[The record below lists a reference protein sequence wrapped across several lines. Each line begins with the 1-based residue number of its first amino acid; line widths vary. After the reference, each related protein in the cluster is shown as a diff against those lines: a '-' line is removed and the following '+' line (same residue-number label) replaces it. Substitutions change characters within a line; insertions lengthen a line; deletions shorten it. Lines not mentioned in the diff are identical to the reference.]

1 MEILRKNTNQ
11 IMYQELIKAAKRSGK
26 SGYKLHRFKNDQIN
40 SVPDNHYEC
49 LVRLQK
55 TLMEI
60 GKTHFPEMTELWD
73 ENCLWEIIRKECYR
87 NNLAREFLRV
97 DQRRK
102 LQLQGKVP
110 LDMVED
116 EPFVILGEIFQSKQ
130 LFVHAF
136 MCYLV
141 ASKNTTWMHVG
152 GGHVTTVSAESPIEK
167 AKALKSE
174 IGSDDVLKLFQPGFV
189 NVLSARGLTLTQ
201 YLTCRLD
208 KYSAQYYAVKNYN
221 EQVILDAELH
231 YMRSRIQ
238 CKDYKD
244 VEELCFSILL
254 SAVCRAMSPKCKRF
268 RQARHMISVA
278 TELMKGC
285 ENKNSQ
291 MYKELSEVLIVVKCA
306 YWGMILAFTELRN
319 VFVELLEGTD
329 DQMDEMFTFREELI
343 DMIELPEG
351 EDEQLPVILLE
362 TDEERLMLHRSIEKY
377 KRKMKKAVIK
387 ELQEIYTDI
396 RRVDVNY
403 FIPEK
408 NPFSRF
414 KENKDKE

>member
-1 MEILRKNTNQ
+1 M
-11 IMYQELIKAAKRSGK
+11 MYQELIKAAKRSGK
-26 SGYKLHRFKNDQIN
+26 SGHKLYKFKNDQIN

-55 TLMEI
+55 ALMEI
-60 GKTHFPEMTELWD
+60 GKTHFPEVTETWNED
-73 ENCLWEIIRKECYR
+73 ALWEIIRKECYR
-87 NNLAREFLRV
+87 NNLAREFVRV

-102 LQLQGKVP
+102 MQLQGKVP
-110 LDMVED
+110 VDLVED
-116 EPFVILGEIFQSKQ
+116 DPFVVLGEIFQTKK

-136 MCYLV
+136 LCFLV
-141 ASKNTTWMHVG
+141 AAKNTSWMNVGCGHHV
-152 GGHVTTVSAESPIEK
+152 TVSAEAPIEK
-167 AKALKSE
+167 AKALRDE
-174 IGSDDVLKLFQPGFV
+174 VRSDDVLKLFHAGFDD
-189 NVLSARGLTLTQ
+189 VLGGLTIRQ
-201 YLTCRLD
+201 YLMCRLD
-208 KYSAQYYAVKNYN
+208 KYTAQYYVAKNYN
-221 EQVILDAELH
+221 EHVILDAELH
-231 YMRSRIQ
+231 HMRSRIQ
-238 CKDYKD
+238 FKDYKD
-244 VEELCFSILL
+244 IEELCFSILQ
-254 SAVCRAMSPKCKRF
+254 SAICRAMSPRCKRF

-285 ENKNSQ
+285 ENKNSKVH
-291 MYKELSEVLIVVKCA
+291 KELSEVLIVVKCA
-306 YWGMILAFTELRN
+306 YWGMILAFTELRK

-329 DQMDEMFTFREELI
+329 DQVDQMFTFHEELI
-343 DMIELPEG
+343 EILELPEG

-414 KENKDKE
+414 KENKDRE

>member
-1 MEILRKNTNQ
+1 
-11 IMYQELIKAAKRSGK
+11 MYKELIKAAKRSGK
-26 SGYKLHRFKNDQIN
+26 SGEKLHKFRNDQIN

-49 LVRLQK
+49 LRRLQK
-55 TLMEI
+55 LFLEEL
-60 GKTHFPEMTELWD
+60 GKTYFPEMIEDWN
-73 ENCLWEIIRKECYR
+73 EKCLWEIIKKECYR
-87 NNLAREFLRV
+87 NHLAREFLRV
-97 DQRRK
+97 DQQRT
-102 LQLQGKVP
+102 LQMQGKVP
-110 LDMVED
+110 VDTPED
-116 EPFVILGEIFQSKQ
+116 EPFAILGEIFQAKQ

-136 MCYLV
+136 LCYLV
-141 ASKNTTWMHVG
+141 AAKNTSKMHSSYHGV
-152 GGHVTTVSAESPIEK
+152 TVSAEAPIEK
-167 AKALKSE
+167 AKALKNE
-174 IGSDDVLKLFQPGFV
+174 IGSDDALKIFQPGFV
-189 NVLSARGLTLTQ
+189 NVLSARGLTITQ

-208 KYSAQYYAVKNYN
+208 KFSSQFYAVKNYN
-221 EQVILDAELH
+221 EQVTLDAEIH
-231 YMRSRIQ
+231 YMRKRIQ
-238 CKDYKD
+238 FKDYKD
-244 VEELCFSILL
+244 VEELCFNILQ

-278 TELMKGC
+278 SELMKGC

-291 MYKELSEVLIVVKCA
+291 MYKQLSEVLIVVKCA

-329 DQMDEMFTFREELI
+329 DQVDEMFTFREELI
-343 DMIELPEG
+343 EMIELPEG

-377 KRKMKKAVIK
+377 KRKMKKAMIK

-408 NPFSRF
+408 HPFARF